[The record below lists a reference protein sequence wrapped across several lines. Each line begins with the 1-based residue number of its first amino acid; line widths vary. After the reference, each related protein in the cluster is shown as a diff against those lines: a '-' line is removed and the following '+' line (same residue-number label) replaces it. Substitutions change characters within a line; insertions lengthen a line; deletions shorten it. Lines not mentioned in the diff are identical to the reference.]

1 MVDMTGKIVIVTGGN
16 SGIGYISCQKL
27 LEKNAKVY
35 MAARNSQKTTD
46 ALKRLKEETGR
57 DIAHLPIDLADLH
70 TVRIAA
76 EQFLRQENRL
86 DVLLNNAGVMATPYK
101 QLTKDGYDMQF
112 GVNVLAHFHFTTL
125 LLDAL
130 LAAPEPRVVNVS
142 SVAHNMAFG
151 KGIYFDTLKGSKKST
166 WIPGIELERRY
177 QAYSQSK
184 LGNILFSNELARRY
198 GDKGLVSIALHP
210 GFIDTALTRNHA
222 QWFQSLT
229 AKIYSPPLTGAVTQL
244 YAANAPEAKVFS
256 GKYLVPLAHEGKT
269 SANGQNQT
277 LAVHMWDW
285 CENELKSF

>member
-1 MVDMTGKIVIVTGGN
+1 MHSTSPSPVSQWTLDDMVDMTGKIVIVTGGN

-35 MAARNSQKTTD
+35 MAARNSQKTTN

-70 TVRIAA
+70 TVRTAA

-177 QAYSQSK
+177 QASTFREISYSLMSSHAGMGIRVWC
-184 LGNILFSNELARRY
+184 LLPYI
-198 GDKGLVSIALHP
+198 LVSLIRLLQE
-210 GFIDTALTRNHA
+210 ITL
-222 QWFQSLT
+222 
-229 AKIYSPPLTGAVTQL
+229 
-244 YAANAPEAKVFS
+244 
-256 GKYLVPLAHEGKT
+256 
-269 SANGQNQT
+269 NGSNP
-277 LAVHMWDW
+277 
-285 CENELKSF
+285 